1 MKSIT
6 MKKILYLS
14 AFVIGG
20 CVISDGSSNKDY
32 TKLPAEGKTIEVKAF
47 KAIDAN
53 GVFNII
59 LSQGDKESV
68 VVKGE
73 LPKGLTISNSGDT
86 LVIDDSVKTH
96 NTIGLHIKTDIYITV
111 TNLSS
116 MTISSVG
123 STKSSDTLKFK
134 NFVYTSEGVG
144 STNLLLNV
152 DTLHASEDGVGQ
164 ITLSGK
170 AAYAS
175 IADNGVGALDADA
188 FKVEVLHVDVN
199 GVGSASVYASKEIY
213 IQSSGVGGVKYH
225 GPAKVMQSD
234 NDGVGGVKHVD

>member
-6 MKKILYLS
+6 MKKLFYLS

-20 CVISDGSSNKDY
+20 CVISDGSSTKDY
-32 TKLPAEGKTIEVKAF
+32 TKLPAEGKTIDVKPF
-47 KAIDAN
+47 KAIDAD

-68 VVKGE
+68 VIKGE
-73 LPKGLTISNSGDT
+73 LPKDLKISNSGDT
-86 LVIDDSVKTH
+86 LIIDDTAKMH
-96 NTIGLHIKTDIYITV
+96 NAVFHIKTDIYITV
-111 TNLSS
+111 TNLTKMS
-116 MTISSVG
+116 ISSVG

-134 NFVYTSEGVG
+134 NFVYENEGVG
-144 STNLLLNV
+144 STNLLLRV
-152 DTLHASEDGVGQ
+152 DTLHASEDGVGAM
-164 ITLSGK
+164 TFAGK
-170 AAYAS
+170 AGYAS
-175 IADNGVGALDADA
+175 LEDNGVGSLDADA

-225 GPAKVMQSD
+225 GPAKVMQSES
-234 NDGVGGVKHVD
+234 DGVGGVKHVD